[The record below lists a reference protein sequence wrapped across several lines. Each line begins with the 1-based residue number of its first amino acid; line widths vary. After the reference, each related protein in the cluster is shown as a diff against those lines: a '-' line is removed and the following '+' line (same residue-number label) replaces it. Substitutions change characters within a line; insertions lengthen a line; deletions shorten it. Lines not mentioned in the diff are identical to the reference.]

1 MINISIKYIDL
12 FLILFKNLGSN
23 FNEKKIIVLMINYN
37 FSDRTIT
44 NKAENNSLNIYAN
57 NIGAEGDFVTDLGV
71 QIEYSW
77 VVN

>member
-1 MINISIKYIDL
+1 MIS
-12 FLILFKNLGSN
+12 
-23 FNEKKIIVLMINYN
+23 YN

-44 NKAENNSLNIYAN
+44 NRAENNLLNIYAN

>member
-1 MINISIKYIDL
+1 MIS
-12 FLILFKNLGSN
+12 
-23 FNEKKIIVLMINYN
+23 YN

-71 QIEYSW
+71 QFEYSW